1 MIDLKNS
8 INRLKE
14 TERLEKAQNIENAD
28 LSIKIKVLQRAYD
41 NIVLN
46 EIDRK
51 SLLINKIRYG
61 K

>member
-14 TERLEKAQNIENAD
+14 IERLEKAQNIENAD
-28 LSIKIKVLQRAYD
+28 LSIRIKLLQRAYD

>member
-28 LSIKIKVLQRAYD
+28 LSIRIKVLQRAYD
-41 NIVLN
+41 NIVLS